1 ALVRS
6 TLYDELSTA
15 RRARRHRQVA
25 EVLEARTE
33 HDMAALAYHFGRAGT
48 LDDRA
53 VEYARAAGEMA
64 LSQLAFDQAVTFFA
78 QALDAA
84 DDVDANDEL
93 RCVVAIGLG
102 TAQRLSGISAYRET
116 LLDAAQLAQRVGDAQ
131 LMAGAALALDRG
143 FWSTT
148 GERDPE

>member
-1 ALVRS
+1 S

-48 LDDRA
+48 VDDRA

-64 LSQLAFDQAVTFFA
+64 LSQLAFDQAVTFFS
-78 QALDAA
+78 QALEAA
-84 DDVDANDEL
+84 DDGDREDAL
-93 RCVVAIGLG
+93 HCSLSIRLG
-102 TAQRLSGISAYRET
+102 TAQRLAGIPAYRQT
-116 LLDAAQLAQRVGDAQ
+116 LLDAAHLAQRLGQ
-131 LMAGAALALDRG
+131 
-143 FWSTT
+143 S
-148 GERDPE
+148 